1 MTSPSVRLRRFACL
15 LAGVALA
22 VLATSVPANNALQD
36 GAKAIVLV
44 PPFENLSKQHDWDKI
59 DEADGTDPKKPRR
72 QYKIDRYTEAPRA
85 LFEDA
90 IVNTKGVSVVER
102 KRVDTLLQEVEFGQR
117 SGLVDAEKAI
127 KLGKQL
133 GANRIVIGTIAN
145 ISEETKKFKGYGIQT
160 ENTVVSADLRVRM
173 LEIQTGEVV
182 YSKKVIGAVTYSKS
196 TFGETKSSDRHF
208 AAVKAAV
215 DEISKDDKFKSA
227 LRGEK
232 PVTEAKQIVVEFAPK
247 PDNCNIEIDGKYVG
261 GSPHKEELLPGIE
274 YKIRI
279 AKSGYKEWT
288 AVIVPKVGLKITP
301 ELEASK

>member
-1 MTSPSVRLRRFACL
+1 MTSPSVRLRRFASLFAGLAIAL
-15 LAGVALA
+15 LV
-22 VLATSVPANNALQD
+22 TSVPANNALQD
-36 GAKAIVLV
+36 SAKAIVLV

-59 DEADGTDPKKPRR
+59 DEPDGTDPKKPRR

-85 LFEDA
+85 FFEDA

-117 SGLVDAEKAI
+117 SGLVDSEKAI
-127 KLGKQL
+127 KLGKLL

-145 ISEETKKFKGYGIQT
+145 VSEETKKFKGYGIQT

-182 YSKKVIGAVTYSKS
+182 FSKKVIGSVTYSKS
-196 TFGETKSSDRHF
+196 TFGETKSSDRNF

-215 DEISKDDKFKSA
+215 DEISKDDKFKAA

-232 PVTEAKQIVVEFAPK
+232 AVTEAKQIVVEFAPK
-247 PDNCNIEIDGKYVG
+247 PENCNIEIDGKYVG
-261 GSPHKEELLPGIE
+261 GSPLKEELMPGIE

-279 AKSGYKEWT
+279 AKSGYKEWN
-288 AVIVPKVGLKITP
+288 AVIIPKVGLKITP
-301 ELEASK
+301 ELEATK